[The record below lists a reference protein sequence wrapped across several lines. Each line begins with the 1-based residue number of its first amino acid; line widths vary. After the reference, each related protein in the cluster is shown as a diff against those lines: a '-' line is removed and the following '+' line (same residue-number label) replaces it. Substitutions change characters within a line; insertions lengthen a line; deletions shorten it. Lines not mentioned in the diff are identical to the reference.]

1 MQLMQGDCLELL
13 SMVGDGSV
21 DMVLCDLPFGT
32 SGNKW
37 DKALPLPTLWKEWGR
52 VCKEDAAIVLFSD
65 EPFTSQLV
73 QSNPRAFRYKWI
85 WDKLRGSNFA
95 NAKIMPMKSH
105 EEILVFYR
113 RKPTYNPQFWY
124 SKPYKSKGG
133 PRAREIEGLSGSSAA
148 TVRAETV
155 SEDGRRYPLS
165 ILRFSRDGRR
175 VHPTQKPVD
184 LLEYL
189 IKTYTNPGEVV
200 LDNCMGSGST
210 GVACINTGRDFIG
223 IEKEPRYFTIAQQ
236 RIKEASR

>member
-1 MQLMQGDCLELL
+1 
-13 SMVGDGSV
+13 
-21 DMVLCDLPFGT
+21 MVLCDLPFGT
-32 SGNKW
+32 TGNEW
-37 DKALPLPTLWKEWGR
+37 DKVIPLAPLWAEWRR
-52 VCKEDAAIVLFSD
+52 VCKENAAIVLFSD
-65 EPFTSQLV
+65 EPFTSKLI
-73 QSNPRAFRYKWI
+73 QSNPRGFRYKWI
-85 WDKLRGSNFA
+85 WDKLRDSNFA
-95 NAKIMPMKSH
+95 NARIMPMKCH

-124 SKPYKSKGG
+124 SKPYRTKQK

-148 TVRAETV
+148 TICAETV

-165 ILRFSRDGRR
+165 ILRFPRDGKRI
-175 VHPTQKPVD
+175 HPTQKPVL

-223 IEKEPRYFTIAQQ
+223 MEKEPHYFEMAQQ
-236 RIKEASR
+236 RIEEATR